1 MSKLTNSNI
10 VKQIQPKKE
19 YWCTNIASLKNKGGT
34 DDTQLQLTISMLPP
48 NRNTKYQGKY
58 PIAL

>member
-19 YWCTNIASLKNKGGT
+19 YWCTNIVSLKNKGAQM
-34 DDTQLQLTISMLPP
+34 TQLQLTISMLPL